1 MGMISKCSPI
11 PSLLLV
17 TASLLLLL
25 HLISAAE
32 NTNLVYKGCAE
43 QKLEDPSGIYSQNLQ
58 ALMTSLVGQ
67 SGQKPFSSTTS
78 GDNQNAIMGL
88 YQCRGDLTNSDCY
101 NCVSKIPNLL
111 DKLCGKVAAARVQ
124 LVGCNMRYEIV
135 GFKQI
140 PETQLLYRV
149 CGKKVK
155 GSELEERRETAFG
168 MVVSGVKTGGN
179 LFYTGSY
186 QSLYVLGQCQG
197 DLDGADCGDCVK
209 SAEDQA
215 KVQCRNSIS
224 AQIYLHRCYVS
235 YSFYPNGVPRISSSS
250 SSSSGT
256 GQQHTQKTVALAVG
270 GFAAVGFL
278 IACLLFFKSVFKKRS
293 NKY

>member
-1 MGMISKCSPI
+1 MGMIRICCPLPSP
-11 PSLLLV
+11 LLSSV
-17 TASLLLLL
+17 FLLLLL
-25 HLISAAE
+25 YLTSAAD

-43 QKLEDPSGIYSQNLQ
+43 QKLQDPSGIYSQNLQ

-101 NCVSKIPNLL
+101 NCVSKIPDLL
-111 DKLCGKVAAARVQ
+111 DKLCGKVAAARIQ
-124 LVGCNMRYEIV
+124 LVGCSMRYEIV

-140 PETQLLYRV
+140 PETQLLYKV
-149 CGKKVK
+149 CGKKAK
-155 GSELEERRETAFG
+155 GDGLEQRREAAFG
-168 MVVSGVKTGGN
+168 MVESGVKSGSN

-186 QSLYVLGQCQG
+186 QSLYVLGQCEG
-197 DLDGADCGDCVK
+197 DLASSDCGDCVK

-215 KVQCRNSIS
+215 RVQCGNSIS
-224 AQIYLHRCYVS
+224 AQIYLHRCFIS
-235 YSFYPNGVPRISSSS
+235 YSFYPNGVPSRSSYSS
-250 SSSSGT
+250 GSGT

-278 IACLLFFKSVFKKRS
+278 IACLLFVKSVFKKRS
-293 NKY
+293 TKY